1 MRLAILALA
10 LALSASTARAEHT
23 RMTYPDVF
31 SVEALGRGLT
41 FSLCYDR
48 VLTDDLVAGIGF
60 GRTTADA
67 PSDPAATVI
76 PFYVNYYFSRDQG
89 SLYATAGATIVG
101 NSDGVEGS
109 KAKFSDVRFG
119 SSPILGTAGVGY
131 ENRADSGIL
140 FRVAVYGVAGG
151 TVVPW
156 VGFTVGYGF

>member
-10 LALSASTARAEHT
+10 LILSVPSARAEHT

-67 PSDPAATVI
+67 PSDPAATVL

-89 SLYATAGATIVG
+89 SLFATAGATIVG
-101 NSDGVEGS
+101 NADGGEGS
-109 KAKFSDVRFG
+109 KAKFSDV
-119 SSPILGTAGVGY
+119 
-131 ENRADSGIL
+131 
-140 FRVAVYGVAGG
+140 
-151 TVVPW
+151 
-156 VGFTVGYGF
+156 